1 MIVTRYGVEVDLSY
15 PHKTSCPRCKHNGG
29 DHNGDNLHV
38 YGLSSE
44 GKHRG
49 AKCFACEYV
58 IPSEG
63 WFETEDT
70 EEEYEVMGAEFNEEI
85 HAKLKS
91 ITSVDGKGYRGI
103 RSDITKYFGVLH
115 EFSPENGA
123 VISQYYP
130 CTKEGKLTGYKR
142 RIHPKDFSKP
152 LGETGKDCDM
162 FGQFR
167 FMNSGGK
174 YVLLV
179 GGEVDQL
186 SAFQMLKDYT
196 DSRNGEYEP
205 IPVVSSSIGEAG
217 AYKQVQKQYDWFN
230 RFDKIVICM
239 DNDDAGKEASEKVAK
254 VLPKGKAFIMEMNL
268 KDPNE
273 YLVAGRNKEFISAFY
288 RAKEYTPSGIVGS
301 GSLLEMIRQAAT
313 VPKIPLPP
321 FMHEV
326 QELMA
331 GGIPLK
337 VIVNLGSASGCVDKD
352 TEYLTPEGWKKF
364 DTYNDGDLVAQYH
377 EDGRMTFTKPLEYVK
392 RKCDYMTHF
401 SNRSTDQVLSDEHRF
416 VYYSQAEGGSPH
428 IKTFAEVKDIH
439 ERNKTGF
446 RGHIATTFKYSGS
459 GLDFTEGELRLQVA
473 VMADGRIVPEGKDN
487 YTQMRFN
494 KVRKYERLLSIVNKF
509 GLRHDDR
516 GIGEDGYYEV
526 IVWPKTNDKSF
537 SGKFYSATSEQLE
550 IICDEVMHWDGYL
563 ANMVYTS
570 CRKGDVDFLQ
580 FAYAACG
587 RRSVVGEDKRYEKY
601 KDGYCGVLNVNK
613 GSQRV
618 SIRAVSGREKTK
630 MREYKT
636 VDGYKYCFMVE
647 TGMLVLRRNGR
658 IFITG
663 NTGKSTIVDECVYY
677 WVFNSPHKVGVVSLE
692 SDCAQYGTKMLSRHI
707 HKKLD
712 LIKDQQ
718 YKIDFLNTQEVEE
731 KSNQLFFN
739 PDGTHRWH
747 LVEERDGGIENLK
760 ELVMN
765 LIIACSCKVIILDP
779 LQDILD
785 GLSNEEQAVFMRW
798 LKGMVKSHDVTFILI
813 NHVRKSA
820 GGGKQN
826 SEGADIHEE
835 DFAGSS
841 SIFKSAACNLLFTR
855 NKEAENPV
863 ERNTTIMKMTKCRW
877 TGNTAPAA
885 GRYYYDNE
893 THTMHDLHEYL
904 RAHPEL
910 LMDA

>member
-1 MIVTRYGVEVDLSY
+1 MCMVY
-15 PHKTSCPRCKHNGG
+15 PP
-29 DHNGDNLHV
+29 
-38 YGLSSE
+38 E

-63 WFETEDT
+63 FFETEAT

-205 IPVVSSSIGEAG
+205 IPVVSSSVGEAG

-239 DNDDAGKEASEKVAK
+239 DNDDAGKDAAEKVAK

-337 VIVNLGSASGCVDKD
+337 VIVNLGSASG
-352 TEYLTPEGWKKF
+352 
-364 DTYNDGDLVAQYH
+364 
-377 EDGRMTFTKPLEYVK
+377 
-392 RKCDYMTHF
+392 
-401 SNRSTDQVLSDEHRF
+401 
-416 VYYSQAEGGSPH
+416 
-428 IKTFAEVKDIH
+428 
-439 ERNKTGF
+439 
-446 RGHIATTFKYSGS
+446 
-459 GLDFTEGELRLQVA
+459 
-473 VMADGRIVPEGKDN
+473 
-487 YTQMRFN
+487 
-494 KVRKYERLLSIVNKF
+494 
-509 GLRHDDR
+509 
-516 GIGEDGYYEV
+516 
-526 IVWPKTNDKSF
+526 
-537 SGKFYSATSEQLE
+537 
-550 IICDEVMHWDGYL
+550 
-563 ANMVYTS
+563 
-570 CRKGDVDFLQ
+570 
-580 FAYAACG
+580 
-587 RRSVVGEDKRYEKY
+587 
-601 KDGYCGVLNVNK
+601 
-613 GSQRV
+613 
-618 SIRAVSGREKTK
+618 
-630 MREYKT
+630 
-636 VDGYKYCFMVE
+636 
-647 TGMLVLRRNGR
+647 
-658 IFITG
+658 
-663 NTGKSTIVDECVYY
+663 TGKSTIVDECVYY

-718 YKIDFLNTQEVEE
+718 YKIDLLNTQEVEE